1 LARKLSLYKEQQNKK
16 WMKELTYRYENAKK
30 NALKLMKAG
39 KINAY
44 FKTLL
49 EMKKYKRLM
58 IAIVS
63 N

>member
-1 LARKLSLYKEQQNKK
+1 MDERTNLPLRKRQ
-16 WMKELTYRYENAKK
+16 K

>member
-1 LARKLSLYKEQQNKK
+1 MEIVFHIAQQIKK
-16 WMKELTYRYENAKK
+16 RMKELTYRYENSKEE
-30 NALKLMKAG
+30 ALKLMKAG

-44 FKTLL
+44 FNTLL
-49 EMKKYKRLM
+49 EMKKYKGLM